1 MNFVNQ
7 VTVQTL
13 GTGFLINV
21 ISINNMPGLLVSVLE
36 VFEELGLHVLEVK
49 ASCSDSFRLEAVGG
63 EVRYDSIYRT
73 EQLIHLKLYICYR
86 ISDAVH
92 NKRPN
97 QVFLSSIVAM
107 QLLKFSNI

>member
-49 ASCSDSFRLEAVGG
+49 ASCADSLRLEAVGG
-63 EVRYDSIYRT
+63 EVRYDST
-73 EQLIHLKLYICYR
+73 ELNNTSYSTFQCTHGRVMCRMYSY
-86 ISDAVH
+86 H
-92 NKRPN
+92 
-97 QVFLSSIVAM
+97 LSSITFCV
-107 QLLKFSNI
+107 I